1 MEIEVSVGEWMTSL
15 EDRMSTAVEGDYFH
29 LPTRMHLH
37 AFKLLQQ
44 TKFPDKKF
52 KIVIGSELIE

>member
-1 MEIEVSVGEWMTSL
+1 MRS
-15 EDRMSTAVEGDYFH
+15 AVEGDCFH

-37 AFKLLQQ
+37 AFKILQQ
-44 TKFPDKKF
+44 ENFPDKHF